1 MGTLLRVLTLPSTPQ
16 APALAR
22 EHMRKLGSLWPP
34 RVMDGV
40 LLAVSEAVANA
51 VRYGQGGIELMASAD
66 GGTVRIEVSDLNPQ
80 PPRRQPRTPDALIEG
95 GLGLHLLD
103 AITLGWGTHT
113 RVGSPG
119 KTVWIELT
127 LSPTS

>member
-1 MGTLLRVLTLPSTPQ
+1 MGTPPGALPSTPQ

-22 EHMRKLGSLWPP
+22 AHVRNLGSSWPVP
-34 RVMDGV
+34 VMDAV
-40 LLAVSEAVANA
+40 LLAVTEAVTNA
-51 VRYGQGGIELMASAD
+51 VRYGDGGIEFDAQVAD
-66 GGTVRIEVSDLNPQ
+66 GTVRIEVSDRNPE
-80 PPRRQPRTPDALIEG
+80 PPRRRPQSSDGLTEG

-103 AITLGWGTHT
+103 AITRAWGTRT
-113 RVGSPG
+113 REGALG